1 MNEPLRACLF
11 DAAAE
16 HIPPFQ
22 TPFEQSDELEVLG
35 TFSAW
40 DEFQKCVQ
48 TQRIQLVAVNLDDNG
63 AGLQVVDQVVRIAPA
78 AGIIGVSG
86 QTDPQT
92 IIAAMRAGCN
102 QFVCSPIDQDD
113 LRKAIAAI
121 RAGLS
126 VRNAKVD
133 ETVHSKRI
141 CVIGSSGGAGATT
154 IACNLAV
161 ELAHVTNRTCALV
174 DMNLEFGDVGCV
186 FDCNPQFT
194 MADVCRDD
202 VEVDRLMLANAIHEL
217 PCRVALLTRPE
228 NIDNAHSI
236 APEGVKIT
244 LDVLNEMYPFT
255 VVDLPRTYSF
265 MSAAAV
271 NESDHILIVTQ
282 LSVPNIRNA
291 TRIYDCLL
299 KMGAKRES
307 IEIVLNRFKANFE
320 RISPDEV
327 EAHFKRPIFAMI
339 PNDYRRVQSSLDLGH
354 PVLSDEPYNSPTRAA
369 IQEMARKL
377 AARPNET
384 GEVLA
389 TVAASSGLLGR
400 IWKRG
405 HK

>member
-1 MNEPLRACLF
+1 MSKPLKACLF
-11 DAAAE
+11 DVGGE
-16 HIPPFQ
+16 QIPPFQ
-22 TPFEQSDELEVLG
+22 TPFAQSGELQLLG

-40 DEFQKCVQ
+40 DEFQECVESQ
-48 TQRIQLVAVNLDDNG
+48 QVQVVAVNLDDNG
-63 AGLQVVDQVVRIAPA
+63 AGLQVVEQIVRIAPA

-86 QTDPQT
+86 RSDPQT

-102 QFVCSPIDQDD
+102 QFVCTPIDEED
-113 LRKAIAAI
+113 LHKAIDAI

-126 VRNAKVD
+126 VRSARVD
-133 ETVHSKRI
+133 ETVHAKRI

-161 ELAHVTNRTCALV
+161 ELAHITNRTCALV

-186 FDCNPQFT
+186 FDCSPQFT

-228 NIDNAHSI
+228 NIDDAHSI

-244 LDVLNEMYPFT
+244 LDVLSEMYPFT

-291 TRIYDCLL
+291 ARIYDCLL
-299 KMGAKRES
+299 KMGANRES

-320 RISPDEV
+320 RIAPDEV
-327 EAHFKRPIFAMI
+327 ETHFKRPIFAMI

-369 IQEMARKL
+369 IQDMARKL
-377 AARPNET
+377 AARPNDA
-384 GEVLA
+384 GEVPA
-389 TVAASSGLLGR
+389 TAAASSGLLGR

-405 HK
+405 QK